1 MVINKS
7 WGYQS
12 KFKKV
17 RKDNLNIPIVVTS
30 AYSNKEYL
38 LSCLNLIIQGYL
50 LKPLSSLI
58 INNVLDKIIKLL
70 KLNESFYIQKD
81 FIYDKT
87 NSIFINSKS
96 NEKIKNIP
104 RQGYMFVSI

>member
-1 MVINKS
+1 MPILN
-7 WGYQS
+7 GIE
-12 KFKKV
+12 FIKKV

-50 LKPLSSLI
+50 LKPLSSLM